1 MTEGK
6 IKARN
11 LAKSTVPVQH
21 FVLSAPHSSKSSDS
35 ILMWYTLA
43 IDMKMLP
50 WMSLSI
56 SCRWTVAPNCGQ
68 RLKKSTDS
76 LQKIRKLMIYPNFNT
91 YHTFELLMC
100 WIRIWRRLRQELIRL
115 AAPEVTPNLGRSSPR
130 RVGPPGFE
138 AYLLPGAD
146 FRRHCGILAS

>member
-1 MTEGK
+1 MCLSTLMRQVRNVAKRPKNWFIVVFDKVERANVTEGK
-6 IKARN
+6 IKARI

-56 SCRWTVAPNCGQ
+56 SCRWTVAPNCGN
-68 RLKKSTDS
+68 RMK
-76 LQKIRKLMIYPNFNT
+76 
-91 YHTFELLMC
+91 
-100 WIRIWRRLRQELIRL
+100 
-115 AAPEVTPNLGRSSPR
+115 
-130 RVGPPGFE
+130 
-138 AYLLPGAD
+138 
-146 FRRHCGILAS
+146 